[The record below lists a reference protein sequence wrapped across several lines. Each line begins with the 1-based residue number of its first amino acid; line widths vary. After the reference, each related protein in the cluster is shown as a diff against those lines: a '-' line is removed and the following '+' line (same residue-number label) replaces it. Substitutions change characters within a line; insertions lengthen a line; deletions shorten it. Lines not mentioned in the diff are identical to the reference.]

1 MLATDL
7 ETRLDDPLNFVCS
20 YERGGKTPRDFWNAF
35 DASAGDLHRLA
46 WADDADPE
54 LRERFTE
61 ILACADDAGF
71 AVPEE
76 FMDHAFQAQ

>member
-1 MLATDL
+1 LA
-7 ETRLDDPLNFVCS
+7 
-20 YERGGKTPRDFWNAF
+20 K
-35 DASAGDLHRLA
+35 LA
-46 WADDADPE
+46 LADEADPE

-76 FMDHAFQAQ
+76 FMDQAFVKG

>member
-1 MLATDL
+1 MLSIEL
-7 ETRLDDPLNFVCS
+7 ETKLEQLLEFVCR
-20 YERGGKTPRDFWNAF
+20 YERKDKTPRDFWGAF
-35 DASAGDLHRLA
+35 DAEAGALAKLA
-46 WADDADPE
+46 WADEADPE

-76 FMDHAFQAQ
+76 FMDQAFVKA